1 MASPFVRSKNLM
13 YIFGPSSSYSRK
25 VYTCIHIVCV
35 SYPYKQIWNKKRSYD
50 PYYGKG
56 EDRPLG
62 LQQRYLVLHLLLGEI
77 GVLSVHCE
85 FETCEQ
91 HLQIRLQY
99 IIPHTLLTLP
109 TPISP
114 YFTLPSYPPYFI
126 LPPYPPYFALSP
138 YPPSFTLPQYPP

>member
-25 VYTCIHIVCV
+25 VVTCIHIVCV
-35 SYPYKQIWNKKRSYD
+35 SYPYKQICNWNKKRSYD
-50 PYYGKG
+50 PYYGKR
-56 EDRPLG
+56 DSNRDTSF
-62 LQQRYLVLHLLLGEI
+62 YIYSLVKSECCLSIVNSRRVNNIYRLDYNILYPIPSLLCL
-77 GVLSVHCE
+77 
-85 FETCEQ
+85 
-91 HLQIRLQY
+91 
-99 IIPHTLLTLP
+99 